1 MKNWCLQLMG
11 LIKVTLPHFPG
22 NLTALSPKK
31 FCLSF
36 VIFDILF
43 HVAATIKNFFFVKNG
58 VKLVPLTV
66 AQTFYNNLI
75 PLNEVWPRLRSKYFG
90 KLFDIYQLNVV
101 KLHLW
106 KLGVCTSWGKLKSH
120 YPVFLGGLPA
130 LSPKKILVS
139 FIFFWLTLLSASWVG
154 NMKHVTDGL
163 KYTLKWALFAW
174 PQGPIQQI

>member
-31 FCLSF
+31 FCLRF

-43 HVAATIKNFFFVKNG
+43 HVAATLKKFFFVKNG

-75 PLNEVWPRLRSKYFG
+75 PLNEV
-90 KLFDIYQLNVV
+90 
-101 KLHLW
+101 
-106 KLGVCTSWGKLKSH
+106 
-120 YPVFLGGLPA
+120 
-130 LSPKKILVS
+130 
-139 FIFFWLTLLSASWVG
+139 
-154 NMKHVTDGL
+154 
-163 KYTLKWALFAW
+163 
-174 PQGPIQQI
+174 